1 MGLIDAVKDRMGVSK
16 SSDSAPRETEQN
28 PVRTGGHHTTHTTR
42 TGAVPGMGSVSS
54 SFWAERHLW
63 QSSFCIQCIDSVVLT
78 LFWPVTSRAFC

>member
-1 MGLIDAVKDRMGVSK
+1 
-16 SSDSAPRETEQN
+16 
-28 PVRTGGHHTTHTTR
+28 
-42 TGAVPGMGSVSS
+42 VPGMGSVSS